1 MPFKFHGG
9 VHPNYMKAPD
19 VPVTVIAPPPQVVLP
34 MMQHI
39 GAPCKP
45 LVAVGDYVK
54 MGQKIADNPAPVS
67 APIHATVSGKVIAI
81 EPRPHP
87 LGDMIPAIVIEN
99 DFQDTPCTD
108 LAPLTPEQMK
118 DPEAI
123 LDRIREAG
131 IVGHGGAMFPTAF
144 KIRGGLGKVDTLII
158 NGAECEPYLNGDHL
172 TMKNHPEELLK
183 GIELARIAS
192 GLDKAYY
199 GIEKNKQDA
208 IDLLLSK
215 NPAQYGVEIVPENV
229 KYPQGAEKM
238 QIKAITNR
246 EVKPGGLPSGVGC
259 NVISTQTAY
268 AIYRA
273 CYEGMPSIER
283 VLTVAGSA
291 MGDKSY
297 NLQCRF
303 GTPFSYIVEQCGGFV
318 VEPKK
323 IVLGGPMMGRMV
335 DNADAFA
342 KEVVT
347 KTSGGLII
355 LPRGHYLHRNATT
368 PLNFMRRRAASAC
381 IQCRSCSE
389 LCPRHLLGHPFE
401 THRVMRAF
409 GSNAELTAEAGRLA
423 LLCCDCGVC
432 EHVACPMG
440 LSPRRIN
447 QAIKNELRAAGM
459 KYEGSRDVNEAY
471 TQWREFRRV
480 PVPRLVN
487 KIGISRYMELP
498 TNDLGALSPAEV
510 RIPLRQHIGAP
521 AQAVVKAGDRVKCG
535 DVIGEIPEQGL
546 GARIHASMDGV
557 VKSVDGAVVIGK

>member
-246 EVKPGGLPSGVGC
+246 EVKPCRPASAATSSAPRRLTPSTAPATKACPASSVSSPLPAAPWA
-259 NVISTQTAY
+259 IS
-268 AIYRA
+268 
-273 CYEGMPSIER
+273 P
-283 VLTVAGSA
+283 
-291 MGDKSY
+291 
-297 NLQCRF
+297 
-303 GTPFSYIVEQCGGFV
+303 
-318 VEPKK
+318 
-323 IVLGGPMMGRMV
+323 
-335 DNADAFA
+335 
-342 KEVVT
+342 
-347 KTSGGLII
+347 
-355 LPRGHYLHRNATT
+355 TT
-368 PLNFMRRRAASAC
+368 CSAASAL
-381 IQCRSCSE
+381 RSATSSSS
-389 LCPRHLLGHPFE
+389 
-401 THRVMRAF
+401 A
-409 GSNAELTAEAGRLA
+409 
-423 LLCCDCGVC
+423 
-432 EHVACPMG
+432 VA
-440 LSPRRIN
+440 SSSSRR
-447 QAIKNELRAAGM
+447 RSSSAA
-459 KYEGSRDVNEAY
+459 
-471 TQWREFRRV
+471 
-480 PVPRLVN
+480 P
-487 KIGISRYMELP
+487 
-498 TNDLGALSPAEV
+498 
-510 RIPLRQHIGAP
+510 
-521 AQAVVKAGDRVKCG
+521 
-535 DVIGEIPEQGL
+535 
-546 GARIHASMDGV
+546 
-557 VKSVDGAVVIGK
+557 